1 MYSYNLQNSTTQT
14 TFVTLVDLV
23 IYPIYNHIVLPPNN
37 LAKKVEA
44 QDIENK

>member
-1 MYSYNLQNSTTQT
+1 MYSYNLQTSTIQT

-23 IYPIYNHIVLPPNN
+23 IYSIYNHLVLPPNN
-37 LAKKVEA
+37 QAKKVEA